1 MNVIL
6 IMATIRIM
14 IGRSGIIDLE
24 NFFAWGVV
32 IILDFSVGHEIRDKR
47 VIGAISLID
56 LLDFSLGRA
65 EAV

>member
-6 IMATIRIM
+6 IMATIKIM
-14 IGRSGIIDLE
+14 IGRRGIIDLE

-32 IILDFSVGHEIRDKR
+32 IILDFSVGHVITDKMM
-47 VIGAISLID
+47 IGAISLID
-56 LLDFSLGRA
+56 LFDFSLGRA